1 MMVMTDDLNKKV
13 TKREVLI
20 PPHLSQCGATLKNVV
35 LQHEPNIGAINNSFG
50 LSTGSGSC

>member
-1 MMVMTDDLNKKV
+1 MIVMTDDLNKKV

-35 LQHEPNIGAINNSFG
+35 LQHEPNIAAINNSFG